1 MAKSI
6 RYGSYCIPQEQVHTG
21 QSTAALNKFHL
32 DGDCGR
38 KLGGGTT
45 LGSIDSFGTLY
56 TVTTTNSFLITYN
69 FMAAKA
75 LEIEEGSMVLLSLDS
90 GNSYPIRLLKGECF
104 ASKVDSTARMHIQ
117 ICTATDGSGSDDG
130 VAKVE
135 FWGATI

>member
-6 RYGSYCIPQEQVHTG
+6 RYGSYCIPQEQVSGT
-21 QSTAALNKFHL
+21 SPLDKFHL

-38 KLGGGTT
+38 KLSGNNTYT
-45 LGSIDSFGTLY
+45 ISTYAALS
-56 TVTTTNSFLITYN
+56 TVTSNHTFSITYN

-90 GNSYPIRLLKGECF
+90 GVSYPIRLLKGECF

-117 ICTATDGSGSDDG
+117 ICTATDGSGTG

-135 FWGATI
+135 FWGAQA